1 MHITAARR
9 QDVLVLQPQGRF
21 DAHAVHEFRALLAS
35 NRRQER
41 DEVAVDLTGVEFVDE
56 TALAALAD
64 ARTDLQLSD
73 GDLVLASPSDSV
85 RIILELTG
93 RRGDFA
99 LAPTRDGAVGATRSL
114 LAVA

>member
-9 QDVLVLQPQGRF
+9 EDVLVLQPQGRF
-21 DAHAVHEFRALLAS
+21 DAHAVPEFRALLAS

-41 DEVAVDLTGVEFVDE
+41 DEVAVDLNGVEFVDE
-56 TALAALAD
+56 QALAALVD
-64 ARTDLQLSD
+64 ARTSLKATD

-85 RIILELTG
+85 RVILELTG
-93 RRGDFA
+93 RSNDFA
-99 LAPTRDGAVGATRSL
+99 LVPSREGAAGAARSL